1 MYVFGVIRQ
10 LYAVEKR
17 ARQEKERT
25 AVAALDD
32 MKLRKTNSAARMAA
46 LSLGVLKVAKE
57 KMRLGLHP

>member
-1 MYVFGVIRQ
+1 MFGVIRQ

>member
-1 MYVFGVIRQ
+1 LYVFGVIRQ